1 MIEQRVRKSRR
12 LLAVQQDLQRIE
24 EERVAGLKRRQVE
37 ISTLQQ
43 EAIDALSADEALQ
56 GVFTSII
63 VKRLQALGEEKLRI
77 DAEMERRL
85 RILQAAAARTKYAE
99 KLNRGYEQQRA
110 KTISDKELMD
120 VIERALRIDDA
131 SLP

>member
-24 EERVAGLKRRQVE
+24 EERIASLKRRQAE
-37 ISTLQQ
+37 LSTLQE
-43 EAIDALSADEALQ
+43 EAIGALSSDEALQ
-56 GVFTSII
+56 GVFTPVI
-63 VKRLQALGEEKLRI
+63 VKRLQSLGEEKLRI

-85 RILQAAAARTKYAE
+85 QILRAAATRTKYAE
-99 KLNRGYEQQRA
+99 KLARGYEQQRA
-110 KTISDKELMD
+110 KTVSEKELMD